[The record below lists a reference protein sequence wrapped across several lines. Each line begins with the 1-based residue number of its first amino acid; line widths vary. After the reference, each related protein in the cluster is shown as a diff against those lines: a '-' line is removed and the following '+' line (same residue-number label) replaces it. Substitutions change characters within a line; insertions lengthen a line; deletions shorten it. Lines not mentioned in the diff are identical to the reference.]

1 MFSVTI
7 NHGRE
12 RSQSSGLIVG
22 LAVLLFVPFVFTGCS
37 TQRPLNALY
46 TRKIPDV
53 GRGAPSRYVVRAS
66 QYAFTTDFEMDK
78 SDPLIHELEHLR
90 DTICETL
97 DIRPSATPV
106 RIVIFENRQSYHE
119 FLAANFPGLP
129 ERRAFFI
136 QEGKDA
142 RAVFACQGER
152 LRQDLRHET
161 THALLHSALP
171 DVPLWLDEGIAEYFE
186 FSDLPDQINPSH
198 VDHLRQAV
206 INGWEPDL
214 PRLEKLI
221 DLWQVKQID
230 YRESWLWIHFCL
242 HHSPQTR
249 KILLE
254 ELRDLGQSDRP
265 LPLSDRLLAIMPDPR
280 KEVLE
285 HLHTLAR

>member
-7 NHGRE
+7 DRGQQ

-22 LAVLLFVPFVFTGCS
+22 LAALLFVPVLFVGCS

-53 GRGAPSRYVVRAS
+53 GHGAPSRYVVRAS

-78 SDPLIHELEHLR
+78 SDPLIHELENLR

-97 DIRPSATPV
+97 EIRPSPMPV

-249 KILLE
+249 RILLE

-265 LPLSDRLLAIMPDPR
+265 LRLSDRLLAVMPDPR